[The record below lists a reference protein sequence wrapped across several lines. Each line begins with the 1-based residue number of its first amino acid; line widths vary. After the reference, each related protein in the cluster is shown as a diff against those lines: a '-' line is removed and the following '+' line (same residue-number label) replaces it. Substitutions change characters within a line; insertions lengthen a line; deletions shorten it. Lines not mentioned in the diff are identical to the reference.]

1 MYIVAEELELVIIS
15 NDTSL
20 LVGDTALLV
29 CVGYG
34 IPDLDIIWS
43 ANGEVVQNSSIVT
56 IYEEEVIR
64 GGILFIQSYLRLC
77 SLAIS
82 NSNIYICSVTNGARI
97 FNATAQLFVTGKDSD
112 KYTCNLNVQY
122 IFL

>member
-1 MYIVAEELELVIIS
+1 MELVIIS

-34 IPDLDIIWS
+34 IPDLDITWS
-43 ANGEVVQNSSIVT
+43 VDGTVIHNSSIA
-56 IYEEEVIR
+56 IINEGEVIR
-64 GGILFIQSYLRLC
+64 GGKLFKQSFLQLC

-82 NSNIYICSVTNGARI
+82 NSGIYSCSVNNGATVI
-97 FNATAQLFVTGKDSD
+97 NATTQLSVNGK
-112 KYTCNLNVQY
+112 KILA
-122 IFL
+122 